1 MRKNGPMRVW
11 IPVSVQQ
18 INEFKASNVLTASTG
33 YSVTDSWAQ
42 SWDESDPEVLEA
54 EILQVAG
61 ADSRLVVVA
70 ECLAT
75 VQNQQTGQV
84 EISNPIAKGQIQAI
98 FAAQATDPQDFLW
111 FGPTEPDEALDWHS
125 S

>member
-1 MRKNGPMRVW
+1 MRVW

-18 INEFKASNVLTASTG
+18 INEFKASKVLTANTG

-54 EILQVAG
+54 EILQAAG
-61 ADSRLVVVA
+61 TESRLVVVA
-70 ECLAT
+70 ECLAE
-75 VQNQQTGQV
+75 VQNSESGQ
-84 EISNPIAKGQIQAI
+84 IAIPNSIAKAQIQAI
-98 FAAQATDPQDFLW
+98 FAAKASEPQEFLW
-111 FGPTEPDEALDWHS
+111 FGPTEPDAALDWHS

>member
-1 MRKNGPMRVW
+1 MRVW

-18 INEFKASNVLTASTG
+18 INEFRSSSVLQVSSG
-33 YSVTDSWAQ
+33 YSVTDDWAQ
-42 SWDESDPEVLEA
+42 TWDETDPEVLEA

-70 ECLAT
+70 ECMAD
-75 VQNQQTGQV
+75 VQNSTTGQTS
-84 EISNPIAKGQIQAI
+84 ISNPIAKAQIQAI
-98 FAAQATDPQDFLW
+98 FAAKVAEPEEFLW

>member
-1 MRKNGPMRVW
+1 MRVW
-11 IPVSVQQ
+11 IPVTVRQ
-18 INEFKASNVLTASTG
+18 ISEFKASNVLTTSHG
-33 YSVTDSWAQ
+33 YSVTDGWAQ
-42 SWDESDPEVLEA
+42 SWDETDPEVLEA

-70 ECLAT
+70 ECAAT
-75 VQNQQTGQV
+75 IQNQETGQIS
-84 EISNPIAKGQIQAI
+84 ISNPIAKAQIQAI
-98 FAAQATDPQDFLW
+98 FAAQATDPEDFLW

>member
-1 MRKNGPMRVW
+1 MGKNGPMRVW
-11 IPVSVQQ
+11 IPVSVEQVC
-18 INEFKASNVLTASTG
+18 EFKTSNVLRAASG
-33 YSVTDSWAQ
+33 YSVTDDWAQ
-42 SWDESDPEVLEA
+42 TWDETDPEVLEA

-70 ECLAT
+70 ECMAD
-75 VQNQQTGQV
+75 VQNPNTGQTS
-84 EISNPIAKGQIQAI
+84 IYNPIAKAQIQAI
-98 FAAQATDPQDFLW
+98 FAAKVAEPEEFLW